1 MPGRDESVQN
11 PEIWTK
17 FRKEPNIL
25 LLITYYI

>member
-17 FRKEPNIL
+17 FRKEYI